1 MVKIKVGDKVRFDPV
16 AEVWIPGYEEHR
28 EEVVGRVVEIH
39 KDHNW
44 FAVKYELGGKPFRS
58 CFHFIDLEEGYYAR
72 RIEIVHD

>member
-1 MVKIKVGDKVRFDPV
+1 MVKIKIGDKVSFDPV
-16 AEVWIPGYEEHR
+16 AEVWIPGCEDHR
-28 EEVVGRVVEIH
+28 EEVIGKVIEIN

-72 RIEIVHD
+72 RVKIVRD